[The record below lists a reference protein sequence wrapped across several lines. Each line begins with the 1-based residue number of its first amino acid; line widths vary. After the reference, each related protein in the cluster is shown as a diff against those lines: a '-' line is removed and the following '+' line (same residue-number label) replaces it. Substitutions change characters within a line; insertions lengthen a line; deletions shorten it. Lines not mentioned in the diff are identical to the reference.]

1 MEEQPVDANLVIEEL
16 RKQNEQLSFEL
27 AIARARLKQQQTR
40 ETHDSD
46 RGQVLDG

>member
-27 AIARARLKQQQTR
+27 AIARARLKQTR